1 MDDVFSPLE
10 PQLEI
15 PTQERLLP
23 IGQHTKDISQ
33 LVEKVKQALNINS
46 KIIKRAESQTKNQEQ
61 PSTSQTHSP
70 RKLIKQVALESPPN
84 LYESDD
90 NGSGLDNYLKSIKVE
105 SQSTRFQLKKI
116 CKIITYLY
124 FRRCN
129 H

>member
-1 MDDVFSPLE
+1 MFSPLE

-23 IGQHTKDISQ
+23 IGQHSKDISQ
-33 LVEKVKQALNINS
+33 LVEKVKQVLNINS
-46 KIIKRAESQTKNQEQ
+46 KVTRKSDFREKRQEQ

-90 NGSGLDNYLKSIKVE
+90 NGNSFEHYLKSLKLDNT
-105 SQSTRFQLKKI
+105 SNYYFQLLI
-116 CKIITYLY
+116 
-124 FRRCN
+124 
-129 H
+129 